1 MAGFLLNLKGKVQ
14 KPGKFGG
21 RPLKKANLE
30 TLQKNVLGENE
41 DKDDTS
47 KTSIDSFLK
56 KGAMADGSAI
66 NEKKPLVIKPQ
77 RLSKGLLPKNE
88 RTADLTPAS
97 EDEAR
102 LSLLKGES
110 FDNDSSM
117 IITGNEDNHQSV
129 ADYELVPVD
138 LFGAA
143 LLRGMGWDGSD
154 AHKEDKSLSHR
165 QKGAVLGIGSKPLK
179 EDLEKDIMGDRNT
192 KLLAPLKKREMS

>member
-1 MAGFLLNLKGKVQ
+1 MAGFQLNLKGKVQ
-14 KPGKFGG
+14 KPGKVGG
-21 RPLKKANLE
+21 RPFKKTNLE
-30 TLQKNVLGENE
+30 TLQKNVLGDNEEKE
-41 DKDDTS
+41 DKG

-56 KGAMADGSAI
+56 KGAMAGGSAV
-66 NEKKPLVIKPQ
+66 NEKKLLVIKPQ
-77 RLSKGLLPKNE
+77 RLSRGLLRKNG
-88 RTADLTPAS
+88 RTTDQKPAS
-97 EDEAR
+97 DDEAR

-117 IITGNEDNHQSV
+117 IITGNEDNESL

-154 AHKEDKSLSHR
+154 SHKEDKSLSHR

>member
-14 KPGKFGG
+14 KPGKLGG
-21 RPLKKANLE
+21 RPFKKTNLE
-30 TLQKNVLGENE
+30 TLQKNVLGDNEEKE
-41 DKDDTS
+41 DKG

-56 KGAMADGSAI
+56 KGAMAGGSAV

-77 RLSKGLLPKNE
+77 RLSRGLLRKTE
-88 RTADLTPAS
+88 RTTDQTPAF

-117 IITGNEDNHQSV
+117 IITGNEDNESL

>member
-14 KPGKFGG
+14 KPGKVGG
-21 RPLKKANLE
+21 RPFKKTNLE
-30 TLQKNVLGENE
+30 TLQKNVLGDNEEKE
-41 DKDDTS
+41 DKG

-56 KGAMADGSAI
+56 KGAMAGGSAV

-77 RLSKGLLPKNE
+77 RLSRGLLRKTE
-88 RTADLTPAS
+88 RTTDPKPAS

-117 IITGNEDNHQSV
+117 IITGNEDNESL